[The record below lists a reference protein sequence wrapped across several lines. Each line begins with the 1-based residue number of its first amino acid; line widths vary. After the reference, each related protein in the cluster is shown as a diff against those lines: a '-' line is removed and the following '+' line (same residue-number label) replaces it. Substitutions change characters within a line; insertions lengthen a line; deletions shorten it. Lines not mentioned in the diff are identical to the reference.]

1 MRVKNIETTLNA
13 LSDKINA
20 LKEATI
26 EKIKKMQK
34 ETSDAMSKKQSK
46 ALGTLTDLNKKSQK
60 FLTNLKAAVLILE
73 GTKTPIFEKIDR
85 LESEKKEL
93 LSKIKDLEKGGS
105 D

>member
-1 MRVKNIETTLNA
+1 MNS
-13 LSDKINA
+13 LSDKIESV
-20 LKEATI
+20 KEATI
-26 EKIKKMQK
+26 EKVKKMQK

-46 ALGTLTDLNKKSQK
+46 AIGTLTDLNKKSQK

-73 GTKTPIFEKIDR
+73 GTKAPILEKLDR

-93 LSKIKDLEKGGS
+93 LSNIKELEKGGS